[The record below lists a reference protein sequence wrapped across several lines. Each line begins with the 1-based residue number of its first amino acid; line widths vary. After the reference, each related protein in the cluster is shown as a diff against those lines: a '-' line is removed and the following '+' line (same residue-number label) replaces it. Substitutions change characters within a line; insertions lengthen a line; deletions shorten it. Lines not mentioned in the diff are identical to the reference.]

1 MLGME
6 GWYQVALL
14 SVGGSLGV
22 NARYWLGVAISRWMG
37 PQFPWATL
45 AINVSGSFAI
55 GVLTVLLAHWMPHPH
70 MRLLVVVGF
79 LGGYT
84 TFSSFSAEAL
94 VLWERGER
102 ALCLGYIAASV
113 GAGLVAVVLGTA
125 MGRGLIASAGRWSSS
140 DERAAAV
147 AARATDRNGDGADGR
162 GESPQPPADRA
173 GGTQPP

>member
-1 MLGME
+1 MP
-6 GWYQVALL
+6 
-14 SVGGSLGV
+14 
-22 NARYWLGVAISRWMG
+22 RYWLGVAISRWAG

-55 GVLTVLLAHWMPHPH
+55 GLLTVLLSRWLPHPH

-102 ALCLGYIAASV
+102 WLVRRLRGGERRG
-113 GAGLVAVVLGTA
+113 GAGRRGAGHDAGARADRVLGA
-125 MGRGLIASAGRWSSS
+125 LVGASAGRS
-140 DERAAAV
+140 DASRADAATPERSEERRRRHDPDRVAAA
-147 AARATDRNGDGADGR
+147 ADLR
-162 GESPQPPADRA
+162 
-173 GGTQPP
+173 

>member
-1 MLGME
+1 ME

-22 NARYWLGVAISRWMG
+22 NARYWLGVAITRWAG

-55 GVLTVLLAHWMPHPH
+55 GLLTVLLSRWLPHPH
-70 MRLLVVVGF
+70 MRLLLVVGF

-102 ALCLGYIAASV
+102 RASLGYVAGSV
-113 GAGLVAVVLGTA
+113 GAGLVAVVLRHG
-125 MGRGLIASAGRWSSS
+125 GR
-140 DERAAAV
+140 
-147 AARATDRNGDGADGR
+147 ARADRDVGAVVDRAETCRDRR
-162 GESPQPPADRA
+162 GARRGIGGPADPDRA
-173 GGTQPP
+173 GGSEAPP